1 MASTDQLSVLLVG
14 YGLAGRVFHAPL
26 ITAAPGLALTGV
38 VTSSPERS
46 VQAREAHPEA
56 TVFGDLETALMT
68 PVDLIVIATANR
80 THVSFAEMALRA
92 GAHVVVDK
100 PVAANATGA
109 QALADLAASAG
120 RLIVPFQNR
129 RWDSDIQTAL
139 HVAESGALGMVHR
152 FESRIDRM
160 RVVPKPGWR
169 GSADPADLGGMLYDL
184 GSHLVDQ
191 ALLLMGPVVSVSA
204 TVRSVRPTDPT
215 DDDLVLLL
223 THDSGAVSVL
233 SASQVG
239 AFAEPRMTLLGTH
252 GGLRILKADTQEDV
266 LRTGVIP
273 GADWGR
279 EPEGH
284 AAVLRTYDGDSIV
297 TERFLPLQPG
307 QWPSFYRQVE
317 AAIRGQGPVP
327 VDITDVIAD
336 LRVLDAA
343 RTAGATSATITLD
356 PPAGHST
363 AR

>member
-1 MASTDQLSVLLVG
+1 MPSADRLSVLLVG

-26 ITAAPGLALTGV
+26 ITATPGLALTGV

-46 VQAREAHPEA
+46 VQAREAHPGV
-56 TVFGDLETALMT
+56 TVFEDLDTALAS
-68 PVDLIVIATANR
+68 PVDLVVVATANR
-80 THVSFAEMALRA
+80 THVASAEAALRA

-100 PVAANATGA
+100 PIAANAAEA
-109 QALADLAASAG
+109 QALADLAHSRD
-120 RLIVPFQNR
+120 RLVVPFQNR
-129 RWDSDIQTAL
+129 RWDSDFQTAL
-139 HVAESGALGMVHR
+139 HVAESGALGLVHR

-215 DDDLVLLL
+215 DDDVVLLL
-223 THDSGAVSVL
+223 THDTGAVSVL

-284 AAVLRTYDGDSIV
+284 AAILRTYDGDSVV
-297 TERFLPLQPG
+297 TERSVPLQSG
-307 QWPSFYRQVE
+307 HWPHFYRQLE
-317 AAIRGQGPVP
+317 TAIRGQGPAP
-327 VDITDVIAD
+327 VDIHDVVAD

-343 RTAGATSATITLD
+343 RAAGATSATIRLD

>member
-1 MASTDQLSVLLVG
+1 MPTTDQLSVLLVG

-26 ITAAPGLALTGV
+26 IAATPGLELMGV
-38 VTSSPERS
+38 VTSNQERS
-46 VQAREAHPEA
+46 IQAREAHPEA
-56 TVFGDLETALMT
+56 TVFSDLDTALVA
-68 PVDLIVIATANR
+68 PVDLVVIATANR
-80 THVSFAEMALRA
+80 THVSSAEAALRA

-100 PVAANATGA
+100 PVAADAAEA
-109 QALADLAASAG
+109 QALADLADSVD

-129 RWDSDIQTAL
+129 RWDSDIRTAL

-191 ALLLMGPVVSVSA
+191 ALLLMGPVVSVAA
-204 TVRSVRPTDPT
+204 TIRSVRPTDPT
-215 DDDLVLLL
+215 DDDVVLLL

-252 GGLRILKADTQEDV
+252 GGLRILRADTQEDV

-273 GADWGR
+273 GAGWGV
-279 EPEGH
+279 EPAEH
-284 AAVLRTYDGDSIV
+284 AAVLRTYDGDSVV
-297 TERFLPLQPG
+297 TERSVPLQPG
-307 QWPSFYRQVE
+307 QWPAFYAQVE
-317 AAIRGQGPVP
+317 SAIRGLGPAP
-327 VDITDVIAD
+327 VDIADVVAD

-343 RTAGATSATITLD
+343 RASGATSATIRLD

>member
-1 MASTDQLSVLLVG
+1 MPSTDRLSVLLVG

-26 ITAAPGLALTGV
+26 ITATPGLALTGV
-38 VTSSPERS
+38 VTSNPERS
-46 VQAREAHPEA
+46 VQARGAHPGV
-56 TVFGDLETALMT
+56 TVFEDLDTALHS
-68 PVDLIVIATANR
+68 PVDLVVVATANR
-80 THVSFAEMALRA
+80 THVASAEAALRA

-100 PVAANATGA
+100 PIAGDAAQA
-109 QALADLAASAG
+109 QALADLADSVG

-139 HVAESGALGMVHR
+139 QVAESGALGMVHR
-152 FESRIDRM
+152 FESRIERM

-169 GSADPADLGGMLYDL
+169 GSADPIDLGGMLYDL

-191 ALLLMGPVVSVSA
+191 ALLLMGPVASVSA

-215 DDDLVLLL
+215 DDDVVLLL

-252 GGLRILKADTQEDV
+252 GGLRILKADTQEEV

-273 GADWGR
+273 GVDWGR
-279 EPEGH
+279 EPEAH
-284 AAVLRTYDGDSIV
+284 AAVLRTYDGDSVV
-297 TERFLPLQPG
+297 TERSVPLQPG
-307 QWPSFYRQVE
+307 QWPSFYGQLE
-317 AAIRGQGPVP
+317 SAIRGQGPAP
-327 VDITDVIAD
+327 VDIADVVAD

-343 RTAGATSATITLD
+343 RASGAISATIRLD

>member
-1 MASTDQLSVLLVG
+1 MSADLDVLLVG
-14 YGLAGRVFHAPL
+14 YGLAGRVFHGPL
-26 ITAAPGLALTGV
+26 IAATPGLSVAGV
-38 VTSSPERS
+38 VTTHDERAAH
-46 VQAREAHPEA
+46 ARRDHPDA
-56 TVFGDLETALMT
+56 TVHPDLESGLARGYNL
-68 PVDLIVIATANR
+68 VVIATANR
-80 THVSFAEMALRA
+80 THVSSAEAALQA

-100 PVAANATGA
+100 PIAGSAAEA
-109 QALADLAASAG
+109 QALADLADSVG
-120 RLIVPFQNR
+120 RLLVPFQNR
-129 RWDSDIQTAL
+129 RWDSDFRTAL
-139 HVAESGALGMVHR
+139 NVAESGALGMIHR

-204 TVRSVRPTDPT
+204 SVRSVRPTDPT
-215 DDDLVLLL
+215 DDDVVLLL

-252 GGLRILKADTQEDV
+252 GGLRILQADTQEDV
-266 LRTGVIP
+266 LRAGVIP
-273 GADWGR
+273 DGAWGR
-279 EPEGH
+279 EPDTH
-284 AAVLRTYDGDSIV
+284 AAILRTYDSDSEASEHV
-297 TERFLPLQPG
+297 VALRPG
-307 QWPSFYRQVE
+307 QWPSFYSQLE
-317 AAIRGQGPVP
+317 SAIRGQGPVP
-327 VDITDVIAD
+327 VDIADVVAD

-343 RTAGATSATITLD
+343 RASGATSTTIRLD

>member
-1 MASTDQLSVLLVG
+1 MPSTDRLSVLLVG

-26 ITAAPGLALTGV
+26 IRATPGLSLTGV
-38 VTSSPERS
+38 VTSNPDRAAR
-46 VQAREAHPEA
+46 AREEHPEV
-56 TVFGDLETALMT
+56 TIFSDLETALT
-68 PVDLIVIATANR
+68 APVDLVVVATANR
-80 THVSFAEMALRA
+80 THVSSAEAALRA

-100 PVAANATGA
+100 PIAADAAEA
-109 QALADLAASAG
+109 QSLADRADSLG
-120 RLIVPFQNR
+120 LLVVPFQNR
-129 RWDSDIQTAL
+129 RWDSDILTAL
-139 HVAESGALGMVHR
+139 HVAESGALGMIHR

-160 RVVPKPGWR
+160 RVAPKPGWR

-191 ALLLMGPVVSVSA
+191 ALLLMGPAVSVSA

-215 DDDLVLLL
+215 DDDVVILL

-239 AFAEPRMTLLGTH
+239 AFSEPRMTLLGTR
-252 GGLRILKADTQEDV
+252 GGLRIPRADTQEDV
-266 LRTGVIP
+266 LRTGLIP
-273 GADWGR
+273 GTDWGM

-284 AAVLRTYDGDSIV
+284 AALLRTYDDESAA
-297 TERFLPLQPG
+297 TERYLPLQAG
-307 QWPSFYRQVE
+307 QWPVFYREVE
-317 AAIRGQGPVP
+317 GAIRGQGPAP
-327 VDITDVIAD
+327 VAIADVIAD

-343 RTAGATSATITLD
+343 RASSAASATIRLD